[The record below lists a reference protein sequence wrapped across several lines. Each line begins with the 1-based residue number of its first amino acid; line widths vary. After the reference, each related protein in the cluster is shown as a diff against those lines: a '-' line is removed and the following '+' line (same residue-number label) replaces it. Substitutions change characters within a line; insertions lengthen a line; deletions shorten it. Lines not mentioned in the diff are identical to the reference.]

1 MAKGMDVKLTGNTSE
16 LEKSLRKLN
25 AAARLST
32 KELKEIE
39 KAANVTSGKGYE
51 LKAQKIE
58 ALKQKLEVAKLKL
71 EELNNLEK
79 KWVEEGAIDNKSKEY
94 RKVQRET
101 MLTKEE
107 ISKLE
112 KQIKKTNKEPIIN
125 QNTIDKLE
133 NAKSKLKNLE
143 NALDKIAE
151 KTKIFSAISAGAL
164 AYSIAKSNEFED
176 AMIGVQKT
184 TDITNAE
191 MVEFSNTIINM
202 SKQMPSSAT
211 EIAKTF
217 EMGGQLG
224 IRKEELKEFSKTII
238 DLTNST
244 NLLSEE
250 GSADLAKF
258 NNIVKFT
265 AKDGAEGYR
274 KWGSAVTAL
283 GNNSATTEKDIV
295 SMAMRLA
302 SAGKSAGMT
311 SAQILSVAA
320 TLSSLGLEAEAGGSA
335 MSKLIVKIQQAVET
349 GENYLDDFAKI
360 AGMSSKNFQKA
371 FKEDAV
377 AAIDAFIK
385 GLKKQQDAGKSV
397 SETLEGMKIK
407 EIRLTDTIRRL
418 MNSGDLL
425 NKTVEIG
432 NKAWK
437 ENTALTN
444 EASKKYSS
452 TSSQMQMMK
461 NRIDENAISIGNNLR
476 PKLLQLTEVGKGIT
490 EWYMKFDKDTNGA
503 ITNILLFTAV
513 LTPAILGIKNVVS
526 AVRTMVTVWKNL
538 NLVMMSNPWTIGLT
552 ATLVTAGAAITL
564 FTNSADLAGKRTNDS
579 FKQMGKSMAEY
590 YNEAF
595 NGVSRYSEVIDANVR
610 KDGEYI
616 KTQNEVQRA
625 HTEATNIIRKAQ
637 EERRSLT
644 QQEHKILS
652 EHLKTIR
659 ENKEKEL
666 KLLQD
671 QTNIYYEI
679 SKKEIQN
686 FNGSKQELNK
696 LFAERY
702 NTIKEGNE
710 KEEKALREAKEIE
723 LGLVVEKYRF
733 KGKLN
738 TEEYNKEYAERKEHY
753 DKLLENLITSN
764 NKEMEEIN
772 RIKLNKINASS
783 ELNSILDGLRAQENE
798 NSNKWM
804 NLEKNQ
810 FNLNND
816 VIKGL
821 GFSKWKDQEDRNS
834 QIDRINAKYL
844 ENLNETGKKEVAA
857 YLVQAANVEFYG
869 GQLEEKQKENVDK
882 ILRALEKLP
891 PQTREVMKN
900 AMKPMVEEMQKKEPT
915 LFEKASNIATG
926 VLSRL
931 KKAFDIHSP
940 SRETRKIFQFVGEGG
955 VLGLEDT
962 EKELYKKIEE
972 ISANALQKF
981 RNLSKVSIDMGLI
994 PRIGEIP
1001 KLPGNIEN
1009 HLPFNKNTNKSIVNA
1024 PNITINVQELDEYN
1038 MKKALDYIDR
1048 RFGGKVYG

>member
-1 MAKGMDVKLTGNTSE
+1 MKKNGRRHGDV
-16 LEKSLRKLN
+16 
-25 AAARLST
+25 
-32 KELKEIE
+32 
-39 KAANVTSGKGYE
+39 
-51 LKAQKIE
+51 
-58 ALKQKLEVAKLKL
+58 
-71 EELNNLEK
+71 
-79 KWVEEGAIDNKSKEY
+79 DNKSKEY
-94 RKVQRET
+94 RKIQRET
-101 MLTKEE
+101 ILTKEE
-107 ISKLE
+107 IQKLE
-112 KQIKKTNKEPIIN
+112 AQIKKTNKEPIIN
-125 QNTIDKLE
+125 QDIIEKLE
-133 NAKSKLKNLE
+133 KAKNKVKNFEEILGK
-143 NALDKIAE
+143 AVE
-151 KTKIFSAISAGAL
+151 KTKLFSVTAAGAMTY
-164 AYSIAKSNEFED
+164 AVTKSNEFED

-191 MVEFSNTIINM
+191 MVEFSNTILDM
-202 SKQMPSSAT
+202 SKQMPSTAT

-224 IRKEELKEFSKTII
+224 IRKEELKEFSRTII

-274 KWGSAVTAL
+274 RWGSAVTAL

-311 SAQILSVAA
+311 SAQILSIAA
-320 TLSSLGLEAEAGGSA
+320 TLSSVGLEAEAGGSA

-360 AGMSSKNFQKA
+360 AGMKSEKFQKA

-377 AAIDAFIK
+377 SAIDAFIK
-385 GLKKQQDAGKSV
+385 GLKRQQDAGISV

-437 ENTALTN
+437 ENTALSN
-444 EASKKYSS
+444 EANKKYET
-452 TSSQMQMMK
+452 TSSKMKMMK
-461 NRIDENAISIGNNLR
+461 NRIDENAIAIGNNLR
-476 PKLLQLTEVGKGIT
+476 PKLLQLTEAGKGIT
-490 EWYMKFDKDTNGA
+490 DWYMKFDKETNGA
-503 ITNILLFTAV
+503 TTNILLFTAV
-513 LTPAILGIKNVVS
+513 LTPTILGVKNVAS
-526 AVRTMVTVWKNL
+526 AVKTMINVWKNL
-538 NLVMMSNPWTIGLT
+538 NLTMMSNPWTLALT
-552 ATLVTAGAAITL
+552 AAIATAGAAMTIFANSSYRTGKE
-564 FTNSADLAGKRTNDS
+564 TNEAFS
-579 FKQMGKSMAEY
+579 QMGKSMTNY

-595 NGVSRYSEVIDANVR
+595 NGVSKYSEAIEANVR
-610 KDGEYI
+610 KNGEYT
-616 KTQNEVQRA
+616 KTQEEVQNA
-625 HTEATNIIRKAQ
+625 HIKATNIIRKAQ

-644 QQEHKILS
+644 QQEQKILS

-696 LFAERY
+696 LFAERF

-723 LGLVVEKYRF
+723 LGIVVEKYRF

-753 DKLLENLITSN
+753 DKLLENLITNN

-772 RIKLNKINASS
+772 RIKLNKINAST
-783 ELNSILDGLRAQENE
+783 ELNNILDGLRSQENE
-798 NSNKWM
+798 NANKWM
-804 NLEKNQ
+804 NIEQSEL
-810 FNLNND
+810 NLNND
-816 VIKGL
+816 IVKGL
-821 GFSKWKDQEDRNS
+821 GVTKWRDKEERNS
-834 QIDRINAKYL
+834 QIDRINANYI
-844 ENLNETGKKEVAA
+844 ENLNDTGKKEVAA

-869 GQLEEKQKENVDK
+869 GQLEGKQKENVDK

-891 PQTREVMKN
+891 PQTKEVMKN

-915 LFEKASNIATG
+915 LFEKASDIATG

-931 KKAFDIHSP
+931 KKAFDINSP
-940 SRETRKIFQFVGEGG
+940 SRETRKIFQSLGEGG

-962 EKELYKKIEE
+962 EKQIYKKIDE
-972 ISANALQKF
+972 IGSNSLNKF
-981 RNLSKVSIDMGLI
+981 KKWGKAPISMGLSSNLGSI
-994 PRIGEIP
+994 PRLPNNIG
-1001 KLPGNIEN
+1001 N
-1009 HLPFNKNTNKSIVNA
+1009 HLPFSNNNKSIVNA

>member
-1 MAKGMDVKLTGNTSE
+1 MRKNGRKHGDV
-16 LEKSLRKLN
+16 
-25 AAARLST
+25 
-32 KELKEIE
+32 
-39 KAANVTSGKGYE
+39 
-51 LKAQKIE
+51 
-58 ALKQKLEVAKLKL
+58 
-71 EELNNLEK
+71 
-79 KWVEEGAIDNKSKEY
+79 DNKSKEY
-94 RKVQRET
+94 RKIQRET
-101 MLTKEE
+101 ILTKEE
-107 ISKLE
+107 IQKLE
-112 KQIKKTNKEPIIN
+112 TQIKKTNKEPIIN
-125 QNTIDKLE
+125 QDIIEKLE
-133 NAKSKLKNLE
+133 KAKNKVKNFEEMLGK
-143 NALDKIAE
+143 AVE
-151 KTKIFSAISAGAL
+151 KTKLFSVTAAGAMTY
-164 AYSIAKSNEFED
+164 AVTKSNEFED

-191 MVEFSNTIINM
+191 MVEFSNTILDM
-202 SKQMPSSAT
+202 SKQMPSTAT

-224 IRKEELKEFSKTII
+224 IRKEELKEFSRTII

-274 KWGSAVTAL
+274 RWGSAVTAL

-311 SAQILSVAA
+311 SAQILSIAA
-320 TLSSLGLEAEAGGSA
+320 TLSSVGLEAEAGGSA

-360 AGMSSKNFQKA
+360 AGMKSEKFQKA

-377 AAIDAFIK
+377 SAIDAFIK
-385 GLKKQQDAGKSV
+385 GLKRQQDAGISV

-437 ENTALTN
+437 ENTALSN
-444 EASKKYSS
+444 EANKKYET
-452 TSSQMQMMK
+452 TSSKMKMMK
-461 NRIDENAISIGNNLR
+461 NRIDENAIAIGNNLR
-476 PKLLQLTEVGKGIT
+476 PKLLQLTEAGKGIT
-490 EWYMKFDKDTNGA
+490 DWYMKFDKETNGA
-503 ITNILLFTAV
+503 TTNILLFTAV
-513 LTPAILGIKNVVS
+513 LTPTILGVKNVAS
-526 AVRTMVTVWKNL
+526 AVKIMINVWKNL
-538 NLVMMSNPWTIGLT
+538 NLTMMSNPWTLALT
-552 ATLVTAGAAITL
+552 AAIATAGAAMTIFANSSYRTGKE
-564 FTNSADLAGKRTNDS
+564 TNEAFS
-579 FKQMGKSMAEY
+579 QMGKSMTNY

-595 NGVSRYSEVIDANVR
+595 NGVSKYSEAIEANVR
-610 KDGEYI
+610 KNGEYT
-616 KTQNEVQRA
+616 KTQEEVQNA
-625 HTEATNIIRKAQ
+625 HIKATNIIRKAQ

-644 QQEHKILS
+644 QQEQKILS

-696 LFAERY
+696 LFAERF

-723 LGLVVEKYRF
+723 LGIVVEKYRF

-753 DKLLENLITSN
+753 DKLLENLITNN

-772 RIKLNKINASS
+772 RIKLNKINAST
-783 ELNSILDGLRAQENE
+783 ELNNILDGLRSQENE
-798 NSNKWM
+798 NANKWM
-804 NLEKNQ
+804 NVEQNEL
-810 FNLNND
+810 NLNND
-816 VIKGL
+816 IVKGL
-821 GFSKWKDQEDRNS
+821 GVTKWRDKEERNS
-834 QIDRINAKYL
+834 QIDRINANYI
-844 ENLNETGKKEVAA
+844 ENLNDTGKKEIAA

-869 GQLEEKQKENVDK
+869 GQLEGKQKENVDK

-915 LFEKASNIATG
+915 LFEKASGIATG
-926 VLSRL
+926 ILSRL
-931 KKAFDIHSP
+931 NKAFDINSP
-940 SRETRKIFQFVGEGG
+940 SRETRKIFQSVGEGG

-962 EKELYKKIEE
+962 EKQIYKKIDE
-972 ISANALQKF
+972 ITSNSLNRFK
-981 RNLSKVSIDMGLI
+981 NLGKVPIDIGLI
-994 PRIGEIP
+994 PNLGRIP
-1001 KLPGNIEN
+1001 RLPNNISN
-1009 HLPFNKNTNKSIVNA
+1009 YLPLSSNSKSIVNA

>member
-1 MAKGMDVKLTGNTSE
+1 MK
-16 LEKSLRKLN
+16 KSGQQH
-25 AAARLST
+25 
-32 KELKEIE
+32 
-39 KAANVTSGKGYE
+39 GKVDE
-51 LKAQKIE
+51 
-58 ALKQKLEVAKLKL
+58 
-71 EELNNLEK
+71 
-79 KWVEEGAIDNKSKEY
+79 KSKEY
-94 RKVQRET
+94 RKIQRET
-101 MLTKEE
+101 ELTKEE
-107 ISKLE
+107 IEKLE

-125 QNTIDKLE
+125 QNVI
-133 NAKSKLKNLE
+133 SNLE
-143 NALDKIAE
+143 KAKNKVKSVEEVLGKAAE
-151 KTKIFSAISAGAL
+151 KTKMFSLLAAGAMTY
-164 AYSIAKSNEFED
+164 AVTKSNEFED
-176 AMIGVQKT
+176 AMVGVQKT

-191 MVEFSNTIINM
+191 MVEFSNTILDM
-202 SKQMPSSAT
+202 SKQMPSTAT

-224 IRKEELKEFSKTII
+224 IRKEELKEFSRTII

-265 AKDGAEGYR
+265 TTDGAEGYR
-274 KWGSAVTAL
+274 RWGSAVTAL

-311 SAQILSVAA
+311 SAQILSMAA
-320 TLSSLGLEAEAGGSA
+320 TLSSVGLEAEAGGSA

-360 AGMSSKNFQKA
+360 AGMKSEKFQKA

-377 AAIDAFIK
+377 SAIDAFIK
-385 GLKKQQDAGKSV
+385 GLKRQQDAGVSV

-437 ENTALTN
+437 ENTALSN
-444 EASKKYSS
+444 EANKKYET
-452 TSSQMQMMK
+452 TSSKMKMMK
-461 NRIDENAISIGNNLR
+461 NRIDENAIAMGNNLR
-476 PKLLQLTEVGKGIT
+476 PKLLQLTEAGKGIT
-490 EWYMKFDKDTNGA
+490 EWYMKFDKATNGVT
-503 ITNILLFTAV
+503 TNIVLFTAV
-513 LTPAILGIKNVVS
+513 LTPTILGVKNVAS
-526 AVRTMVTVWKNL
+526 AVQTMINVWKHL
-538 NLVMMSNPWTIGLT
+538 NLAMMSNPWTIALT
-552 ATLVTAGAAITL
+552 ATLVTAGAAIAL

-579 FKQMGKSMAEY
+579 FKQMGQSMAEY

-616 KTQNEVQRA
+616 KSQNEIQKA

-637 EERRSLT
+637 EKRRSLT
-644 QQEHKILS
+644 QQEQKILS

-696 LFAERY
+696 LFAERF

-723 LGLVVEKYRF
+723 LGIVVEKYRF

-738 TEEYNKEYAERKEHY
+738 TEEYNKEYAERQQHY
-753 DKLLENLITSN
+753 DKLLENLKTNN

-772 RIKLNKINASS
+772 RIKLDKINASTD
-783 ELNSILDGLRAQENE
+783 LNKILDGLRSHENE
-798 NSNKWM
+798 NANKWM
-804 NLEKNQ
+804 NIGKEE

-816 VIKGL
+816 IIKGL
-821 GFSKWKDQEDRNS
+821 GITRGKNYQDSNTR
-834 QIDRINAKYL
+834 IDIINAKHI
-844 ENLNETGKKEVAA
+844 ENLSETGKKEVAA

-869 GQLEEKQKENVDK
+869 GQLEGKQKENVDK

-891 PQTREVMKN
+891 PHTREVMKN

-915 LFEKASNIATG
+915 LFEKASGIATG
-926 VLSRL
+926 ILSRL

-940 SRETRKIFQFVGEGG
+940 SRATRKIFQFVGEGG

-962 EKELYKKIEE
+962 EKQIYKKIDE
-972 ISANALQKF
+972 ITSNSLNRFK
-981 RNLSKVSIDMGLI
+981 NLGKVPIDIGLI
-994 PRIGEIP
+994 PNLGSIP
-1001 KLPGNIEN
+1001 KLPSNIGNY
-1009 HLPFNKNTNKSIVNA
+1009 LPLSNNSKSIVNA

>member
-1 MAKGMDVKLTGNTSE
+1 MKKNGRRHGDV
-16 LEKSLRKLN
+16 
-25 AAARLST
+25 
-32 KELKEIE
+32 
-39 KAANVTSGKGYE
+39 
-51 LKAQKIE
+51 
-58 ALKQKLEVAKLKL
+58 
-71 EELNNLEK
+71 
-79 KWVEEGAIDNKSKEY
+79 DNKSKEY
-94 RKVQRET
+94 RKIQRET
-101 MLTKEE
+101 ILTKEE
-107 ISKLE
+107 IQKLE
-112 KQIKKTNKEPIIN
+112 AQIKKTNKEPIIN
-125 QNTIDKLE
+125 QDIIEKLE
-133 NAKSKLKNLE
+133 KAKNKVKKFEEILGK
-143 NALDKIAE
+143 AVE
-151 KTKIFSAISAGAL
+151 KTKLFSVTAAGAMTY
-164 AYSIAKSNEFED
+164 AVTKSNEFED

-191 MVEFSNTIINM
+191 MVEFSNTILDM
-202 SKQMPSSAT
+202 SKQMPSTAT

-224 IRKEELKEFSKTII
+224 IRKEELKEFSRTII

-274 KWGSAVTAL
+274 RWGSAVTAL

-311 SAQILSVAA
+311 SAQILSIAA
-320 TLSSLGLEAEAGGSA
+320 TLSSVGLEAEAGGSA

-360 AGMSSKNFQKA
+360 AGMKSEKFQKA

-377 AAIDAFIK
+377 SAIDAFIK
-385 GLKKQQDAGKSV
+385 GLKRQQDAGISV

-437 ENTALTN
+437 ENTALSN
-444 EASKKYSS
+444 EANKKYET
-452 TSSQMQMMK
+452 TSSKMKMMK
-461 NRIDENAISIGNNLR
+461 NRIDENAIAIGNNLR
-476 PKLLQLTEVGKGIT
+476 PKLLQLTEAGKGIT
-490 EWYMKFDKDTNGA
+490 DWYMKFDKETNGA
-503 ITNILLFTAV
+503 TTNILLFTAV
-513 LTPAILGIKNVVS
+513 LTPTILGVKNVAS
-526 AVRTMVTVWKNL
+526 AVKMMINVWKNL
-538 NLVMMSNPWTIGLT
+538 NLTMMSNPWTLALT
-552 ATLVTAGAAITL
+552 AAIATAGAAMTIFANSSYRTGKE
-564 FTNSADLAGKRTNDS
+564 TNEAFS
-579 FKQMGKSMAEY
+579 QMGKSMTNY

-595 NGVSRYSEVIDANVR
+595 NGVSKYSEAIEANVR
-610 KDGEYI
+610 KNGEYT
-616 KTQNEVQRA
+616 KTQEEVQNA
-625 HTEATNIIRKAQ
+625 HIKATNIIRKAQ

-644 QQEHKILS
+644 QQEQKILS

-696 LFAERY
+696 LFAERF

-723 LGLVVEKYRF
+723 LGIVVEKYRF

-753 DKLLENLITSN
+753 DKLLENLITNN

-772 RIKLNKINASS
+772 RIKLNKINAST
-783 ELNSILDGLRAQENE
+783 ELNNILDGLRSQENE
-798 NSNKWM
+798 NANKWM
-804 NLEKNQ
+804 NIEQNEL
-810 FNLNND
+810 NLNND
-816 VIKGL
+816 IVKGL
-821 GFSKWKDQEDRNS
+821 GVTKWRDKEERNS
-834 QIDRINAKYL
+834 QIDRINANYI
-844 ENLNETGKKEVAA
+844 ENLNDTGKKEVAA

-869 GQLEEKQKENVDK
+869 GQLEGKQKENVDK

-915 LFEKASNIATG
+915 LFEKASDIATG

-940 SRETRKIFQFVGEGG
+940 SRETRKIFQFLGEGG

-962 EKELYKKIEE
+962 EKQIYKKIDE
-972 ISANALQKF
+972 IGSNSLNKF
-981 RNLSKVSIDMGLI
+981 KKWGKVPISMGLSSNLGSI
-994 PRIGEIP
+994 PRLPNNIG
-1001 KLPGNIEN
+1001 N
-1009 HLPFNKNTNKSIVNA
+1009 HLPFSNNNKSIVNA

>member
-1 MAKGMDVKLTGNTSE
+1 MRKNGRKHGDV
-16 LEKSLRKLN
+16 
-25 AAARLST
+25 
-32 KELKEIE
+32 
-39 KAANVTSGKGYE
+39 
-51 LKAQKIE
+51 
-58 ALKQKLEVAKLKL
+58 
-71 EELNNLEK
+71 
-79 KWVEEGAIDNKSKEY
+79 DNKSKEY
-94 RKVQRET
+94 RKIQRET
-101 MLTKEE
+101 ILTKEE
-107 ISKLE
+107 IQKLE
-112 KQIKKTNKEPIIN
+112 AQIKKTNKEPIIN
-125 QNTIDKLE
+125 QDIIEKLE
-133 NAKSKLKNLE
+133 KAKNKVKNFEEILGK
-143 NALDKIAE
+143 AIE
-151 KTKIFSAISAGAL
+151 KTKLFSVTAAGAMTY
-164 AYSIAKSNEFED
+164 AVTKSNEFED

-191 MVEFSNTIINM
+191 MVEFSNTILDM
-202 SKQMPSSAT
+202 SKQMPSTAT

-224 IRKEELKEFSKTII
+224 IRKEELKEFSRTII

-274 KWGSAVTAL
+274 RWGSAVTAL

-311 SAQILSVAA
+311 SAQILSIAA
-320 TLSSLGLEAEAGGSA
+320 TLSSVGLEAEAGGSA

-360 AGMSSKNFQKA
+360 AGMKSEKFQKA

-377 AAIDAFIK
+377 SAIDAFIK
-385 GLKKQQDAGKSV
+385 GLKRQQDAGISV

-437 ENTALTN
+437 ENTALSN
-444 EASKKYSS
+444 EANKKYET
-452 TSSQMQMMK
+452 TSSKMKMMK
-461 NRIDENAISIGNNLR
+461 NRIDENAIAIGNNLR
-476 PKLLQLTEVGKGIT
+476 PKLLQLTEAGKGIT
-490 EWYMKFDKDTNGA
+490 DWYMKFDKETNGA
-503 ITNILLFTAV
+503 TTNILLFTAV
-513 LTPAILGIKNVVS
+513 LTPTILGVKNVAS
-526 AVRTMVTVWKNL
+526 AVKIMINVWKNL
-538 NLVMMSNPWTIGLT
+538 NLTMMSNPWTLALT
-552 ATLVTAGAAITL
+552 AAIATAGAAMTIFANSSYRTGKE
-564 FTNSADLAGKRTNDS
+564 TNEAFS
-579 FKQMGKSMAEY
+579 QMGKSMTNY

-595 NGVSRYSEVIDANVR
+595 NGVSKYSEAIEANVR
-610 KDGEYI
+610 KNGEYT
-616 KTQNEVQRA
+616 KTQEEVQNA
-625 HTEATNIIRKAQ
+625 HIKATNIIRKAQ

-644 QQEHKILS
+644 QQEQKILS

-696 LFAERY
+696 LFAGRF

-723 LGLVVEKYRF
+723 LGIVVEKYRF

-753 DKLLENLITSN
+753 DKLLENLITNN

-772 RIKLNKINASS
+772 RIKLNKINAST
-783 ELNSILDGLRAQENE
+783 ELNNILDGLRSQENE
-798 NSNKWM
+798 NANKWM
-804 NLEKNQ
+804 NVEQNEL
-810 FNLNND
+810 NLNND
-816 VIKGL
+816 IVKGL
-821 GFSKWKDQEDRNS
+821 GVTKWRDKEERNS
-834 QIDRINAKYL
+834 QIDRINANYI
-844 ENLNETGKKEVAA
+844 ENLNDTGKKEIAA

-869 GQLEEKQKENVDK
+869 GQLEGKQKENVDK

-915 LFEKASNIATG
+915 LFEKASGIATG
-926 VLSRL
+926 ILSRL
-931 KKAFDIHSP
+931 NKAFDINSP
-940 SRETRKIFQFVGEGG
+940 SRETRKIFQSVGEGG

-962 EKELYKKIEE
+962 EKQIYKKIDE
-972 ISANALQKF
+972 IGSNSLNKF
-981 RNLSKVSIDMGLI
+981 KKWGKAPISMGLSSNLGSI
-994 PRIGEIP
+994 PRLPNNIG
-1001 KLPGNIEN
+1001 N
-1009 HLPFNKNTNKSIVNA
+1009 HLPFSNNNKSIVNA

>member
-1 MAKGMDVKLTGNTSE
+1 MKKNGRRHGDV
-16 LEKSLRKLN
+16 
-25 AAARLST
+25 
-32 KELKEIE
+32 
-39 KAANVTSGKGYE
+39 
-51 LKAQKIE
+51 
-58 ALKQKLEVAKLKL
+58 
-71 EELNNLEK
+71 
-79 KWVEEGAIDNKSKEY
+79 DNKSKEY
-94 RKVQRET
+94 RKIQRET
-101 MLTKEE
+101 ILTKEE
-107 ISKLE
+107 IQKLE
-112 KQIKKTNKEPIIN
+112 AQIKKTNKEPIIN
-125 QNTIDKLE
+125 QDIIEKLE
-133 NAKSKLKNLE
+133 KAKNKVKNFEEILGK
-143 NALDKIAE
+143 AVE
-151 KTKIFSAISAGAL
+151 KTKLFSVTAAGAMTY
-164 AYSIAKSNEFED
+164 AVTKSNEFED

-191 MVEFSNTIINM
+191 MVEFSNTILDM
-202 SKQMPSSAT
+202 SKQMPSTAT

-224 IRKEELKEFSKTII
+224 IRKEELKEFSRTII

-274 KWGSAVTAL
+274 RWGSAVTAL

-311 SAQILSVAA
+311 SAQILSIAA
-320 TLSSLGLEAEAGGSA
+320 TLSSVGLEAEAGGSA

-360 AGMSSKNFQKA
+360 AGMKSEKFQKA

-377 AAIDAFIK
+377 SAIDAFIK
-385 GLKKQQDAGKSV
+385 GLKRQQDAGISV

-437 ENTALTN
+437 ENTALSN
-444 EASKKYSS
+444 EANKKYET
-452 TSSQMQMMK
+452 TSSKMKMMK
-461 NRIDENAISIGNNLR
+461 NRIDENAIAIGNNLR
-476 PKLLQLTEVGKGIT
+476 PKLLQLTEAGKGIT
-490 EWYMKFDKDTNGA
+490 DWYMKFDKETNGA
-503 ITNILLFTAV
+503 TTNILLFTAV
-513 LTPAILGIKNVVS
+513 LTPTILGVKNVAS
-526 AVRTMVTVWKNL
+526 AVKTMINVWKNL
-538 NLVMMSNPWTIGLT
+538 NLTMMSNPWTLALT
-552 ATLVTAGAAITL
+552 AAIATAGAAMTIFANSSYRTGKE
-564 FTNSADLAGKRTNDS
+564 TNEAFS
-579 FKQMGKSMAEY
+579 QMGKSMTNY

-595 NGVSRYSEVIDANVR
+595 NGVSKYSEAIEANVR
-610 KDGEYI
+610 KNGEYT
-616 KTQNEVQRA
+616 KTQEEVQNA
-625 HTEATNIIRKAQ
+625 HIKATNIIRKAQ

-644 QQEHKILS
+644 QQEQKILS

-696 LFAERY
+696 LFAERF

-723 LGLVVEKYRF
+723 LGIVVEKYRF

-753 DKLLENLITSN
+753 DKLLENLITNN

-772 RIKLNKINASS
+772 RIKLNKINAST
-783 ELNSILDGLRAQENE
+783 ELNNILDGLRSQENE
-798 NSNKWM
+798 NANKWM
-804 NLEKNQ
+804 NIEQNEL
-810 FNLNND
+810 NLNND
-816 VIKGL
+816 IVKGL
-821 GFSKWKDQEDRNS
+821 GVTKWRDKEERNS
-834 QIDRINAKYL
+834 QIDRINANYI
-844 ENLNETGKKEVAA
+844 ENLNDTGKKEVAA

-869 GQLEEKQKENVDK
+869 GQLEGKQKENVDK

-891 PQTREVMKN
+891 PQTKEVMKN

-915 LFEKASNIATG
+915 LFEKASDIATG

-931 KKAFDIHSP
+931 KKAFDINSP
-940 SRETRKIFQFVGEGG
+940 SRETRKIFQSLGEGG

-962 EKELYKKIEE
+962 EKQIYKKIDE
-972 ISANALQKF
+972 IGSNSLNKF
-981 RNLSKVSIDMGLI
+981 KKWGKAPISMGLSSNLGSI
-994 PRIGEIP
+994 PRLPNNIG
-1001 KLPGNIEN
+1001 N
-1009 HLPFNKNTNKSIVNA
+1009 HLPFSNNNKSIVNA

>member
-79 KWVEEGAIDNKSKEY
+79 KWAEEGAIDNKSKEY

-143 NALDKIAE
+143 NALDKITD

-184 TDITNAE
+184 TDITNDE
-191 MVEFSNTIINM
+191 VKEFSNTIINM
-202 SKQMPSSAT
+202 SKQMPSTAT

-224 IRKEELKEFSKTII
+224 IAKEELTEFSKTII
-238 DLTNST
+238 DLINST

-274 KWGSAVTAL
+274 RWGSAVTAL

-311 SAQILSVAA
+311 SAQILSIAA

-490 EWYMKFDKDTNGA
+490 EWYIKFDKDTNGA
-503 ITNILLFTAV
+503 TTNILLFTAV

-526 AVRTMVTVWKNL
+526 AVRTMVTVWKNF
-538 NLVMMSNPWTIGLT
+538 NLVMMSNPWVLGLIAAL
-552 ATLVTAGAAITL
+552 ATVGTTVAIFASSTEE
-564 FTNSADLAGKRTNDS
+564 AGKKTNES
-579 FKQMGKSMAEY
+579 FKQMGQSMADY
-590 YNEAF
+590 YKEAF
-595 NGVSRYSEVIDANVR
+595 NGVSKYSEIIDANLR
-610 KDGEYI
+610 KDGQYTKSQE
-616 KTQNEVQRA
+616 EVQNA
-625 HTEATNIIRKAQ
+625 HTKATEIIRKAQ
-637 EERRSLT
+637 EERRELT
-644 QQEHKILS
+644 AKEQKTLS
-652 EHLKTIR
+652 EHLATIR

-666 KLLQD
+666 KLLKN
-671 QTNIYYEI
+671 QTDIYYEI
-679 SKKEIQN
+679 TKKEIQN
-686 FNGSKQELNK
+686 FSGAKDELNK
-696 LFAERY
+696 MFSERY
-702 NTIKEGNE
+702 ATIKEGNL
-710 KEEKALREAKEIE
+710 KEEQALKEAREIE
-723 LGLVVEKYRF
+723 LGLIVDKYKI

-738 TEEYNKEYAERKEHY
+738 SEEYNKEYKERQEHY

-772 RIKLNKINASS
+772 RIKFEKISS
-783 ELNSILDGLRAQENE
+783 TTEMNGILDGLLDQRNIKTNE
-798 NSNKWM
+798 FNIRERTDTHLQNDIIQGFGITRSRDLEDLQTRIDKINSK
-804 NLEKNQ
+804 
-810 FNLNND
+810 
-816 VIKGL
+816 
-821 GFSKWKDQEDRNS
+821 
-834 QIDRINAKYL
+834 RI

-915 LFEKASNIATG
+915 LFEKASGIATG
-926 VLSRL
+926 ILSRL
-931 KKAFDIHSP
+931 NKAFDINSP
-940 SRETRKIFQFVGEGG
+940 SRETRKIFQSVGEGG

-972 ISANALQKF
+972 ISVNALQKF

-994 PRIGEIP
+994 PRIGGIP

>member
-1 MAKGMDVKLTGNTSE
+1 MRKNGRKHGDV
-16 LEKSLRKLN
+16 
-25 AAARLST
+25 
-32 KELKEIE
+32 
-39 KAANVTSGKGYE
+39 
-51 LKAQKIE
+51 
-58 ALKQKLEVAKLKL
+58 
-71 EELNNLEK
+71 
-79 KWVEEGAIDNKSKEY
+79 DNKSKEY
-94 RKVQRET
+94 RKIQRET
-101 MLTKEE
+101 ILTKEE
-107 ISKLE
+107 IQKLE
-112 KQIKKTNKEPIIN
+112 AQIKKTNKEPIIN
-125 QNTIDKLE
+125 QDIIEKLE
-133 NAKSKLKNLE
+133 KAKNKVKNFEEILGK
-143 NALDKIAE
+143 AVE
-151 KTKIFSAISAGAL
+151 KTKLFSVTAAGAMTY
-164 AYSIAKSNEFED
+164 AVTKSNEFED

-191 MVEFSNTIINM
+191 MVEFSNTILDM
-202 SKQMPSSAT
+202 SKQMPSTAT

-224 IRKEELKEFSKTII
+224 IRKEELKEFSRTII

-258 NNIVKFT
+258 NNIVRFT

-274 KWGSAVTAL
+274 RWGSAVTAL

-311 SAQILSVAA
+311 SAQILSIAA
-320 TLSSLGLEAEAGGSA
+320 TLSSVGLEAEAGGSA

-360 AGMSSKNFQKA
+360 AGMKSEKFQKA

-377 AAIDAFIK
+377 SAIDAFIK
-385 GLKKQQDAGKSV
+385 GLKRQQDAGISV

-437 ENTALTN
+437 ENTALSN
-444 EASKKYSS
+444 EANKKYET
-452 TSSQMQMMK
+452 TSSKMKMMK
-461 NRIDENAISIGNNLR
+461 NRIDENAIAIGNNLR
-476 PKLLQLTEVGKGIT
+476 PKLLQLTEAGKGIT
-490 EWYMKFDKDTNGA
+490 DWYMKFDKETNGA
-503 ITNILLFTAV
+503 TTNILLFTAV
-513 LTPAILGIKNVVS
+513 LTPTILGVKNVAS
-526 AVRTMVTVWKNL
+526 AVKTMINVWKNL
-538 NLVMMSNPWTIGLT
+538 NLTMMSNPWTLALT
-552 ATLVTAGAAITL
+552 AAIATAGAAMTIFANSSYRTGKE
-564 FTNSADLAGKRTNDS
+564 TNEAFS
-579 FKQMGKSMAEY
+579 QMGKSMTNY

-595 NGVSRYSEVIDANVR
+595 NGVSKYSEAIEANVR
-610 KDGEYI
+610 KNGEYT
-616 KTQNEVQRA
+616 KTQEEVQNA
-625 HTEATNIIRKAQ
+625 HIKATNIIRKAQ

-644 QQEHKILS
+644 QQEQKILS

-696 LFAERY
+696 LFAERF

-723 LGLVVEKYRF
+723 LGIVVEKYRF

-753 DKLLENLITSN
+753 DKLLENLITNN

-772 RIKLNKINASS
+772 RIKLNKINAST
-783 ELNSILDGLRAQENE
+783 ELNNILDGLRSQENE
-798 NSNKWM
+798 NANKWM
-804 NLEKNQ
+804 NVEQNEL
-810 FNLNND
+810 NLNND
-816 VIKGL
+816 IVRGL
-821 GFSKWKDQEDRNS
+821 GVTKWRDKEERNS
-834 QIDRINAKYL
+834 QIDRINANYI
-844 ENLNETGKKEVAA
+844 ENLNDTGKKEVAA

-869 GQLEEKQKENVDK
+869 GQLEGKQKENVDK

-915 LFEKASNIATG
+915 LFEKASDIATG

-931 KKAFDIHSP
+931 KKAFDINSP
-940 SRETRKIFQFVGEGG
+940 SRETRKIFQSLGEGG

-962 EKELYKKIEE
+962 EKQIYKKIDE
-972 ISANALQKF
+972 ITSNSLNKF
-981 RNLSKVSIDMGLI
+981 KKWGKVPIGMGLSSNLGSI
-994 PRIGEIP
+994 PRLPNNIG
-1001 KLPGNIEN
+1001 N
-1009 HLPFNKNTNKSIVNA
+1009 HLPFSNNNKSIVNA

>member
-1 MAKGMDVKLTGNTSE
+1 MK
-16 LEKSLRKLN
+16 KS
-25 AAARLST
+25 
-32 KELKEIE
+32 
-39 KAANVTSGKGYE
+39 G
-51 LKAQKIE
+51 
-58 ALKQKLEVAKLKL
+58 QKLGKVDE
-71 EELNNLEK
+71 
-79 KWVEEGAIDNKSKEY
+79 KSKEY
-94 RKVQRET
+94 RKIQRET
-101 MLTKEE
+101 ELAKEE
-107 ISKLE
+107 IEKLE

-125 QNTIDKLE
+125 QNVI
-133 NAKSKLKNLE
+133 SNLE
-143 NALDKIAE
+143 KAKNKIKSVEEVLGKAAE
-151 KTKIFSAISAGAL
+151 KTKMFSLLAAGAMTY
-164 AYSIAKSNEFED
+164 AVTKSNEFED

-191 MVEFSNTIINM
+191 MVEFSNTILDM
-202 SKQMPSSAT
+202 SKQMPSTAT

-224 IRKEELKEFSKTII
+224 IRKEELKEFSRTII

-274 KWGSAVTAL
+274 RWGFAVTAL

-311 SAQILSVAA
+311 SAQILSIAA
-320 TLSSLGLEAEAGGSA
+320 TLSSVGLEAEAGGSA

-360 AGMSSKNFQKA
+360 AGMKSEKFQKA

-377 AAIDAFIK
+377 SAIDAFIK
-385 GLKKQQDAGKSV
+385 GLKRQQDAGISV

-437 ENTALTN
+437 ENTALSN
-444 EASKKYSS
+444 EANKKYET
-452 TSSQMQMMK
+452 TSSKMKMMK
-461 NRIDENAISIGNNLR
+461 NRIDENAIAMGNNLR
-476 PKLLQLTEVGKGIT
+476 PKLLQLTEAGKGIT
-490 EWYMKFDKDTNGA
+490 EWYMKFDKATNGVT
-503 ITNILLFTAV
+503 TNIVLFTAV
-513 LTPAILGIKNVVS
+513 LTPTILGVKNVAS
-526 AVRTMVTVWKNL
+526 AVKIMIDVWKNL
-538 NLVMMSNPWTIGLT
+538 NLAMMSNPWTLALT
-552 ATLVTAGAAITL
+552 AAIATAGAAMTIFANSSYRTGKE
-564 FTNSADLAGKRTNDS
+564 TNEAFS
-579 FKQMGKSMAEY
+579 QMGKSMTNY

-595 NGVSRYSEVIDANVR
+595 NGVSKYSEAIEANVR
-610 KDGEYI
+610 KNGEYT
-616 KTQNEVQRA
+616 KTQEEVQNA
-625 HTEATNIIRKAQ
+625 HIKATNIIRKAQ

-644 QQEHKILS
+644 QQEQKILS

-696 LFAERY
+696 LFAERF

-723 LGLVVEKYRF
+723 LGIVVEKYRF

-753 DKLLENLITSN
+753 DKLLENLITNN

-772 RIKLNKINASS
+772 RIKLNKINAST
-783 ELNSILDGLRAQENE
+783 ELNNILDGLRSQENE
-798 NSNKWM
+798 NANKWM
-804 NLEKNQ
+804 NIEQNEL
-810 FNLNND
+810 NLNND
-816 VIKGL
+816 IVKGL
-821 GFSKWKDQEDRNS
+821 GVTKWRDKEERNS
-834 QIDRINAKYL
+834 QIDRINANYI
-844 ENLNETGKKEVAA
+844 ENLNDTGKKEVAA

-869 GQLEEKQKENVDK
+869 GQLEGKQKENVDK

-915 LFEKASNIATG
+915 LFEKASDIATG
-926 VLSRL
+926 ILSRL

-940 SRETRKIFQFVGEGG
+940 SRATRKIFRFVGEGG
-955 VLGLEDT
+955 VLGLGDT
-962 EKELYKKIEE
+962 EKQIYKKIDE
-972 ISANALQKF
+972 ITSNSLNRFK
-981 RNLSKVSIDMGLI
+981 NLGKVPIDIGLI
-994 PRIGEIP
+994 PNLGSIP
-1001 KLPGNIEN
+1001 KLPNNIGNYLQLSN
-1009 HLPFNKNTNKSIVNA
+1009 NSKSIVNA